1 MAFETS
7 FNNKGATLR
16 DLDFDYMKEY
26 FYQASKNDDILNSSK
41 IEMARHLNLLEEPNN
56 ENSRVTNLGVLMF
69 ASRPSKFIDGAYIH
83 MIIEKDGDV
92 NSMSDLEF
100 TGPIWKQAKQAGD
113 YIETNFVETIASF
126 REGQMNPIKI
136 SNFPAIA
143 VRELINNSVL
153 HKEYR
158 NRMPIRIHVYYHY
171 ISIINKNLPL
181 PPITITDLEQKDFFD
196 NRNYYNN
203 ELMKLFKPL
212 DLAETYGSGIR
223 RAKGLLK
230 DNNSPELEYS
240 PKDHSSEQTL
250 VKIKANEEYLRIRYG
265 KNERIGEV
273 EDGMD
278 SRIKHDS
285 TDNSPISAEKT
296 VELIGEKLSTK
307 RKKNFIKIVDYLN
320 EHQTIKAEEIIK
332 LLDKAPSTIREY
344 LQMLV
349 KWGLLK
355 SKGKTKDRSYI
366 RNY

>member
-1 MAFETS
+1 
-7 FNNKGATLR
+7 
-16 DLDFDYMKEY
+16 
-26 FYQASKNDDILNSSK
+26 
-41 IEMARHLNLLEEPNN
+41 
-56 ENSRVTNLGVLMF
+56 
-69 ASRPSKFIDGAYIH
+69 

-92 NSMSDLEF
+92 NNMSDLEF

-126 REGQMNPIKI
+126 REGQMNPKKI

-158 NRMPIRIHVYYHY
+158 NEMPIRIHVYYHY

-240 PKDHSSEQTL
+240 PKDHSSE
-250 VKIKANEEYLRIRYG
+250 
-265 KNERIGEV
+265 
-273 EDGMD
+273 
-278 SRIKHDS
+278 
-285 TDNSPISAEKT
+285 
-296 VELIGEKLSTK
+296 
-307 RKKNFIKIVDYLN
+307 
-320 EHQTIKAEEIIK
+320 
-332 LLDKAPSTIREY
+332 
-344 LQMLV
+344 
-349 KWGLLK
+349 
-355 SKGKTKDRSYI
+355 
-366 RNY
+366 